1 MIRPTRRAVLLFAVS
16 VPIAVLVVSA
26 ARGMW
31 YVSLYYPIIVAAL
44 FLADTT
50 AALWPAR
57 VEISVT
63 FPRQIFLG
71 SRGAA
76 KVEVIIMDYERPVRF
91 EAILDSTGELGTPK
105 ILSGMSGLD
114 GNANDSGRC
123 VVLLPIIPL
132 RRGTIVVERVWLRWT
147 SPMGLAGFMTSSR
160 VDGVIDVIPD
170 IKGIY
175 DEALRFFSRDVEY
188 GLKSQ
193 RMHGDGTEFDNLR
206 DYEQGMDYRFIDWK
220 SSARHRKILC
230 KEFRQERNHH
240 IVIGFDTGRLMTEP
254 LDGIPKLDRA
264 IRAGL
269 LLGWVSLYSGDFLG
283 GCGFDLRFRN
293 FIKPGRGMTYFNRFQ
308 HFAAGLAYQTDETN
322 FTLGIA
328 ELNSRLTKRS
338 LVVLFTEFV
347 DTIQAEL
354 LIESLQWMVRR
365 HVVIFVSLRDPL
377 LTSLRDADPRDFGDV
392 ARAVISGGFLRER
405 GIVLERIARMGV
417 HCLDVTAANIGTAL
431 LNRYLMIKQKGLL

>member
-1 MIRPTRRAVLLFAVS
+1 
-16 VPIAVLVVSA
+16 
-26 ARGMW
+26 
-31 YVSLYYPIIVAAL
+31 
-44 FLADTT
+44 
-50 AALWPAR
+50 
-57 VEISVT
+57 
-63 FPRQIFLG
+63 
-71 SRGAA
+71 
-76 KVEVIIMDYERPVRF
+76 
-91 EAILDSTGELGTPK
+91 
-105 ILSGMSGLD
+105 
-114 GNANDSGRC
+114 
-123 VVLLPIIPL
+123 
-132 RRGTIVVERVWLRWT
+132 
-147 SPMGLAGFMTSSR
+147 
-160 VDGVIDVIPD
+160 
-170 IKGIY
+170 GIY

-293 FIKPGRGMTYFNRFQ
+293 FIKPGRGMPYFNRFQ

-377 LTSLRDADPRDFGDV
+377 LLSLRDANPRDFGDV